1 MELKCPLIL
10 DGGMGTML
18 QRNGLKPGEI
28 PELLNITDPDRIRA
42 VHRAYVQAG
51 SRVVYSNT
59 FGANRLKM
67 EKLGLDSDT
76 MFGRHANM
84 E

>member
-42 VHRAYVQAG
+42 VHRA
-51 SRVVYSNT
+51 
-59 FGANRLKM
+59 
-67 EKLGLDSDT
+67 
-76 MFGRHANM
+76 
-84 E
+84 